1 MASME
6 PMMGYTRTG
15 AIADPEILW
24 NSEYVGAAMTIV
36 VEDVAVSAGTP
47 INEDG
52 EVANDSSA
60 IGILLHTVFADRPQG
75 TVVIGG
81 YINTAVAEGF
91 SKMTISADAKGAM
104 KNVVFMNASS
114 RPK

>member
-36 VEDVAVSAGTP
+36 VEEGPVPAGAP
-47 INEDG
+47 IDKNG
-52 EVANDSSA
+52 NIANNDDA

-81 YINTAVAEGF
+81 YINTKVAEEF
-91 SKMTISADAKGAM
+91 SGTEISEDAMAAM
-104 KNVVFMNASS
+104 KNVVFMNVPL
-114 RPK
+114 RNE